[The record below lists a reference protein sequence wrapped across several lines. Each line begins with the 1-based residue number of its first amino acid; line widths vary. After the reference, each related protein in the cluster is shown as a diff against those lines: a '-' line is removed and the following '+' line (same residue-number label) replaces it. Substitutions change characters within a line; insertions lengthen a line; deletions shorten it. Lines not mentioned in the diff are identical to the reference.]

1 MKLVTYPYAGAA
13 NNAAGYY
20 GNNESL
26 NDGLFPLGTS
36 RFWHGGVHLAVPGSE
51 PVRAVADGK
60 IIAWRLNN
68 TLPEYAPPGDPQK
81 YAFSTGFVL
90 IRHTLE
96 SNKVQGDGNSN
107 SAHQWPYYSL
117 YMHLQKRCSL
127 NLSRI

>member
-13 NNAAGYY
+13 NNVAAYY

-26 NDGLFPLGTS
+26 NHGLFPIGTS

-51 PVRAVADGK
+51 PVRAIANGK

-68 TLPEYAPPGDPQK
+68 TLPEYEPPGDTQK

-96 SNKVQGDGNSN
+96 NNQVHPGGTNTTSTRQ
-107 SAHQWPYYSL
+107 
-117 YMHLQKRCSL
+117 
-127 NLSRI
+127 